1 MLAREGF
8 SLFSLCATTLKNPFS
23 FFFFFTEK
31 YNEGNYGDAPKD
43 PNVKDN
49 EGEGEETGYG
59 EEPKARPPSKEVV
72 MEKIGALDKLG
83 FSSSELSKIK
93 QELVLLLADKVG
105 LDPVLNHLLQII
117 PNDIKLFK
125 FQLLLFFFLSFFL
138 ISTFFLLFS
147 KREVMDYLDGM
158 KPDDRFKKRFFLSLF
173 FFSFS
178 LD

>member
-1 MLAREGF
+1 LCDNSEKPIFFF
-8 SLFSLCATTLKNPFS
+8 S
-23 FFFFFTEK
+23 FFFTEK

-125 FQLLLFFFLSFFL
+125 FQLLFFFLSFFL
-138 ISTFFLLFS
+138 ISTFFCCFR
-147 KREVMDYLDGM
+147 KG
-158 KPDDRFKKRFFLSLF
+158 K
-173 FFSFS
+173 
-178 LD
+178 